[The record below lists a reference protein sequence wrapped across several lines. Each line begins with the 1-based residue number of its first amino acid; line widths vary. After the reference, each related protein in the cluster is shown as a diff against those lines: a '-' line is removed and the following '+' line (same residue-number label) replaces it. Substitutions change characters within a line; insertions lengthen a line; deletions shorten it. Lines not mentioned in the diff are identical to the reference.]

1 MAELTPV
8 MKKFILHWGE
18 LGSTWGLNR
27 TVAQIHAMLYLSP
40 TPLTAEEISDT
51 LGIARSTVSTGLRE
65 LLGWGVIRMVHQ
77 LGDRRDHFESIA
89 DIWEMFRV
97 ILRER
102 KRREIDPAV
111 YVLKEMVADLQDE
124 SEDLHAEERLN
135 EMLEFFEVITTV
147 FNQMEQLP
155 TSTLRRL
162 ARLGENFSRLLTLAS
177 LAEKENV
184 KTG

>member
-18 LGSTWGLNR
+18 MGSTWGLNR

-40 TPLTAEEISDT
+40 TPLTAEDISET
-51 LGIARSTVSTGLRE
+51 LEIARSTVSTGLRE
-65 LLGWGVIRMVHQ
+65 LQGWGVVRVVHQ
-77 LGDRRDHFESIA
+77 LGDRRDHFETIA

-102 KRREIDPAV
+102 KRREIDPA
-111 YVLKEMVADLQDE
+111 LNILHETMADLQDE
-124 SEDLHAEERLN
+124 SGDHHVEERLN

-147 FNQMEQLP
+147 YNQMEQLP
-155 TSTLRRL
+155 TGTLHRL
-162 ARLGENFSRLLTLAS
+162 ARLGENFSRLVNLVS
-177 LAEKENV
+177 LAEKGNV
-184 KTG
+184 